1 MYIYGEVHPLPH
13 NQHYVV
19 HFGQDIGG
27 DDNYME
33 RGQLNMKRFSPS
45 SAYYDAWCIF
55 NGFQFPMLQCMSFS
69 VSGKPGSKTL
79 FITDAKENV
88 IISFEEGM
96 KCLDIDFQSKDRT
109 TIEAEYRAGNKYLH
123 QRKLLSVD
131 ERKLKDWI
139 GFRMEITDGDGT
151 VHTCPGQ
158 MSISPMCSQTDGVE
172 PILIEL
178 LYGIAVCKVK
188 GGG

>member
-1 MYIYGEVHPLPH
+1 MGGVRPLPH

-19 HFGQDIGG
+19 HFGQDMGG
-27 DDNYME
+27 GNCME
-33 RGQLNMKRFSPS
+33 SGQLNMKKSSPS
-45 SAYYDAWCIF
+45 SAYYDTWCIF
-55 NGFQFPMLQCMSFS
+55 NGFQFPLLPCMSYS

-88 IISFEEGM
+88 ILSFEEGM

-109 TIEAEYRAGNKYLH
+109 PIEAEYRAGNKYLH

-139 GFRMEITDGDGT
+139 GFRMEITDDNGA

-158 MSISPMCSQTDGVE
+158 MSISPMCSQADGVE

-178 LYGIAVCKVK
+178 LYGIAVYTAK